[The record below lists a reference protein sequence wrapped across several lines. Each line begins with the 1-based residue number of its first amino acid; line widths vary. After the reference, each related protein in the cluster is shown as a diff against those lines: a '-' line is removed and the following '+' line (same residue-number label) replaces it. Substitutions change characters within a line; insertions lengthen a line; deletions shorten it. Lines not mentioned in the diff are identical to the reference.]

1 MKSRSVLATL
11 IAVAFVLGACGQDEP
26 TGKQRA
32 TEASADQPLSP
43 SPLPTETTPETP
55 EQTAQDVAA
64 AREQADDTRSQVRL
78 AAKVADAEKL
88 EQEIGTAARDLD
100 LLVET
105 VSNLKIQDATETTRV
120 IEDVAAIQFEL

>member
-78 AAKVADAEKL
+78 AAKVADAESAHKIATEKCQAL
-88 EQEIGTAARDLD
+88 QGDERGVCIEQADRELAAVKQREQERL
-100 LLVET
+100 E
-105 VSNLKIQDATETTRV
+105 SEQR
-120 IEDVAAIQFEL
+120 